1 MGNWIK
7 GAVPAKNKGLF
18 GKKAKAA
25 GEGTQEYAK
34 EVVAKSKKKPEG
46 EKGGKLL
53 KEALFARTMA
63 KMHGGK

>member
-1 MGNWIK
+1 MANWIK

-25 GEGTQEYAK
+25 GESTQAYAS
-34 EVVAKSKKKPEG
+34 EVISKAKKKPEG
-46 EKGGKLL
+46 EKGSKLL